1 MNLRKR
7 ASLGLV
13 VILIAATLGIFA
25 YVMANGSTP
34 VGPTPT
40 SSIVV
45 NELDVL
51 AVGTVSATNIDSL
64 DFTDGNFSVSESPD
78 GEANISLANSVTLVD
93 EISADEF
100 IFNGDTT
107 SCPTTSDR
115 LLQTAAGEIS
125 FCARGDVRFR
135 FDTNANGTNCFQAIA
150 ETANTILRACEGS
163 TADFIENDGVVRTLV
178 QTSASCVDDTVGAS
192 IPLIQLT
199 PTQSYARINV
209 GDPDGCDLEITE
221 TGASEGSLLTV
232 INCCQ
237 TNSLIINEIANQ
249 VMTQGAA
256 VTLGRYDSASF
267 IYINDRWVMT
277 ATSNN

>member
-1 MNLRKR
+1 M
-7 ASLGLV
+7 
-13 VILIAATLGIFA
+13 ILIVMIAAIAAVVLYWA
-25 YVMANGSTP
+25 ANSSNPIGPAP
-34 VGPTPT
+34 V
-40 SSIVV
+40 SSIAV
-45 NELDVL
+45 NDLDVL
-51 AVGTVSATNIDSL
+51 AVGTPIATNVDAL
-64 DFTDGNFSVSESPD
+64 DFADGNFTVSESPA

-115 LLQTAAGEIS
+115 MIQTAAGEIA
-125 FCARGDVRFR
+125 FCARGDIRFR

-150 ETANTILRACEGS
+150 ETTNTILRACEGS

-199 PTQSYARINV
+199 PTHSYARINV